1 MNHSPDTLALHDAEC
16 TTLARPLGSGFRY
29 ACLPLAPRALGAVT
43 AWRALDLTL
52 RQITEQIAEPHIARS
67 KLDWWRGALD
77 DALNRQQPNHPIL
90 HALLAH
96 SGVEQRRALIEP
108 VEARLGAALIELEY
122 QSFATAADLN
132 AYLQADGGAV
142 WLGWAVL
149 LDAPPAQHVALSALG
164 AASQRLRHLHFLG
177 RHLARGH
184 MPFSAES
191 LEALGLSEADWLR
204 TGHNPALDAAL
215 ANEWNAILTQYR
227 EAHHALRMQTPRPN
241 PLFRALIAQDLA
253 TLRLLAPRVH
263 QLRHERPELSP
274 FTLLITAW
282 WAAKTSLR
290 RHPLPNAL
298 APAHTATQ

>member
-1 MNHSPDTLALHDAEC
+1 MSHSPDTLAQHDAEC
-16 TTLARPLGSGFRY
+16 AALARPLGSGFRY

-108 VEARLGAALIELEY
+108 IEARLGAALIALEY
-122 QSFATAADLN
+122 QSFATTADLN

-149 LDAPPAQHVALSALG
+149 LDAPPAQHAALRDLG
-164 AASQRLRHLHFLG
+164 AASQRLDHLHFLG

-191 LEALGLSEADWLR
+191 LHAFGLSEADWLR

-215 ANEWNAILTQYR
+215 DAEWNAVLAQYR
-227 EAHHALRMQTPRPN
+227 QAHTDLRAIEPRPN
-241 PLFRALIAQDLA
+241 PLFRALIAHDRA
-253 TLRLLAPRVH
+253 TLRLLAPRVR
-263 QLRHERPELSP
+263 QLRNERPELSP
-274 FTLLITAW
+274 FTLLISAW

-290 RHPLPNAL
+290 KHPLPIPFDPAL
-298 APAHTATQ
+298 CPRP